1 MSIVNNVAIMSEE
14 TIRARHNR
22 IIRQRHER
30 LAAMEEDFKAKGY
43 PLEVLR
49 RRPEDESETAEVRID
64 MTNLARLGIGD
75 DESAVA
81 AVAKLAVLAPH
92 ILYNR
97 ACEEISLDTYHPGD
111 LVVAD
116 VFGCTGPNCVEW
128 YAVHGTETS
137 EWRERLIENLGDTT
151 FGVHNE
157 LAHHGSAQ
165 MEALGQ
171 YGVVYERVEQ

>member
-1 MSIVNNVAIMSEE
+1 MTIVNNVATMSEE
-14 TIRARHNR
+14 TIRERHDR
-22 IIRQRHER
+22 IIHRRHKR
-30 LAAMEEDFKAKGY
+30 LALMEEEFEERGL
-43 PLEVLR
+43 PSEFIR
-49 RRPEDESETAEVRID
+49 RGPEDESAAAEVRID

-116 VFGCTGPNCVEW
+116 VFGCTGPDCVEW

-137 EWRERLIENLGDTT
+137 KWRERLIENLGDTT

-157 LAHHGSAQ
+157 LVHYGAAHLA
-165 MEALGQ
+165 ALGQ
-171 YGVVYERVEQ
+171 YIVVYERVEQ